1 MKWFKELSYNNFMQ
15 IKYPNKSKKSSIDTY
30 EIGNGGNSIAITFN
44 SGSSYVY
51 DHNKPGKE
59 QVDKMK
65 ELAAAGEGLG
75 SYVKKN
81 VNKNFASFFKA
92 Q

>member
-1 MKWFKELSYNNFMQ
+1 MQ
-15 IKYPNKSKKSSIDTY
+15 TKYQNKSKKSSIDTY
-30 EIGNGGNSIAITFN
+30 KIGKDGDSIAITFN
-44 SGSSYVY
+44 SGSTYVY
-51 DHNKPGKE
+51 DYNKPGKE

>member
-1 MKWFKELSYNNFMQ
+1 MGT
-15 IKYPNKSKKSSIDTY
+15 KYKNKSNKSSIDTY
-30 EIGNGGNSIAITFN
+30 KVGKDGDSIAITFN
-44 SGSSYVY
+44 SGSTYVY
-51 DHNKPGKE
+51 DYNKPGKE

-92 Q
+92 QWAS

>member
-1 MKWFKELSYNNFMQ
+1 ME
-15 IKYPNKSKKSSIDTY
+15 IKYQNKSKKSSIDTY
-30 EIGNGGNSIAITFN
+30 EIADKGDSLAITFN
-44 SGSSYVY
+44 SGATYIY
-51 DHNKPGKE
+51 DHTKPGKE

-75 SYVKKN
+75 SYIKKN

>member
-1 MKWFKELSYNNFMQ
+1 MQ
-15 IKYPNKSKKSSIDTY
+15 TKYHNKSKKSSIDTY
-30 EIGNGGNSIAITFN
+30 EVGKDGDSIAITFN
-44 SGSSYVY
+44 SGSTYVY
-51 DHNKPGKE
+51 DYSKPGKE

-81 VNKNFASFFKA
+81 DNKNFASFFKA

>member
-1 MKWFKELSYNNFMQ
+1 MQ
-15 IKYPNKSKKSSIDTY
+15 TKYQNKSNKSSIDTY
-30 EIGNGGNSIAITFN
+30 KIADEGDSIAITFN
-44 SGSSYVY
+44 SGSTYLY
-51 DHNKPGKE
+51 DYNKPGKE

-75 SYVKKN
+75 SYIKKN

>member
-1 MKWFKELSYNNFMQ
+1 ME
-15 IKYPNKSKKSSIDTY
+15 IKYQNKSKKSSIDTY
-30 EIGNGGNSIAITFN
+30 EIVDKGDSLAITFN
-44 SGSSYVY
+44 SGATYIY
-51 DHNKPGKE
+51 DHTKPGKE

-75 SYVKKN
+75 SYIKKN